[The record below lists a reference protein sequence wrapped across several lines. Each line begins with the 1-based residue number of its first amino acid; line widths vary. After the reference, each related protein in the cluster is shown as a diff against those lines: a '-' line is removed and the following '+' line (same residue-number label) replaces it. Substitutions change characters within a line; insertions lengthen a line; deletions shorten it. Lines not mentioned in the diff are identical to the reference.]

1 MLIGICDDD
10 KLFRDHLKQMV
21 EAYFLKNDKEDVSFC
36 FFESG
41 EALLASE
48 QTPDIL
54 FLDVVL
60 GTQNGIMAG
69 AVLKERNP
77 GLITFITT
85 SYSEYLDDAFHIQA
99 FRFLTKP
106 IDPNRL
112 YRGLD
117 DVFLFWNNKKVT
129 FYEVGT
135 GEAVVLPLRDIVC
148 VEIMRRKV
156 RLTGTQG
163 FYYTREPFNW
173 WKEKLNAFTFIQP
186 HASYIVNMDYMSG
199 FSRRKITLE
208 YTAGGKPCTLTVPI
222 SSRREATVK
231 QQIFYIMERK

>member
-10 KLFRDHLKQMV
+10 RLFQEHLTQML
-21 EAYFLKNDKEDVSFC
+21 EAYFSKNEKKDVSFC

-41 EALLASE
+41 EALLESE

-60 GTQNGIMAG
+60 GTQNGIEAG
-69 AVLKERNP
+69 AVLKARNP

-85 SYSEYLDDAFHIQA
+85 SYSEYLDDAFNIQA

-106 IDPNRL
+106 IESERL

-117 DVFLFWNNKKVT
+117 DVFLFWNNKTLT
-129 FYEVGT
+129 FYQVGT
-135 GEAVVLPLRDIVC
+135 GEAVVLPLREIVC
-148 VEIMRRKV
+148 VEIVRRKV
-156 RLTGTQG
+156 RLTCTHGVY
-163 FYYTREPFNW
+163 FTREPFTW
-173 WKEKLNAFTFIQP
+173 WREKLNTFTFIHP
-186 HASYIVNMDYMSG
+186 HASYMINVDYMSG
-199 FSRRKITLE
+199 FSRRNITLE
-208 YTAGGKPCTLTVPI
+208 YTAGGKPYTLTVPI

>member
-10 KLFRDHLKQMV
+10 KLFRNHLKQMV
-21 EAYFLKNDKEDVSFC
+21 EAYFLKNEKEDVSFC

-106 IDPNRL
+106 IDSERL

-163 FYYTREPFNW
+163 FYFTREPFNW

-186 HASYIVNMDYMSG
+186 HASYIVNVDYMSG

-208 YTAGGKPCTLTVPI
+208 YTAGGKPCILTVPI
-222 SSRREATVK
+222 SSRREAAIK